1 MIAGVHAC
9 CRAFQDETLGVDDVN
24 EIVKQFVTTCE
35 YDSDVLAEVGKD
47 EMFPSFV
54 QHLLSCSYRCGGELA
69 TLIVQFLATVASS
82 DPYLYDVI
90 AANTDLSDFAFNHF
104 SRYTES
110 VDIEKVK
117 ATAIFPFVKF
127 AAMVANSKRLNMTE
141 PQSVNILVASA
152 IALLNDAQLAAWA
165 AAILAGLARNS
176 SVAEAYLRSLPNR
189 LQVKRSLFGL
199 RSSNDV
205 CVVCASMSA
214 LTAMFLVKA
223 DSCSDLQMLVQ
234 FVASESQFFLMPILA
249 GDAVMD
255 LIKKKTKLVRE
266 DLTKLL
272 AAALTAKGM
281 HAVAVFK
288 LLVDLS
294 EYHPVMAQ
302 IVRQTPYLGQLFQ
315 SLIAHE
321 EDFVLPCGC
330 QFLLHLSDCDR
341 DLLVG
346 MNKSDLFA
354 IILEALVDSSP
365 SRFESLAVLL
375 CMLAFEL
382 KKTDAALLS
391 QAEDFLFTAF
401 LRAIEDNN
409 SFLSLVMFRL
419 LNKCAKYMKGWTIH
433 IKRIV
438 IDTQFP
444 VLIANVLQESCE
456 RHVTRSALETLQ
468 YFITTNEPEFSDLF
482 TSAFLMLGKR
492 RQTEQSLTEDQHR
505 VERMQTRRVIE
516 NLETLKRQHESELE
530 RMKEENSHLLTTYH
544 DQTHRSEMRAE
555 PRRLSTDS
563 SVGRIKSQTSH
574 VSHVTNLKEENTELQ
589 TQLAEQS
596 AIITSQQNE
605 IDKLREQNRLLL
617 DKLEDL
623 KCEIESR
630 DQEKELFQKQL
641 QDARSEEQKFALRD
655 AESKLQNAQRIV
667 LKIRKE
673 LEDTQHE
680 CMSGIEE
687 NKRMQAEIGTMR
699 TLLKQQ
705 QEQSQKLVADL
716 DILEGQNDQLRAN
729 QQNLND
735 IRLKYTAKREKLE
748 SQITEERKQKRQWET
763 VARFDRIIRN
773 GQLYTTQQ
781 AINELEG
788 TAENPATLE

>member
-9 CRAFQDETLGVDDVN
+9 CRAFEDETLGEDDVN
-24 EIVKQFVTTCE
+24 EIVEQFVTTCE
-35 YDSDVLAEVGKD
+35 YDYDVLAEVGKD
-47 EMFPSFV
+47 EMFPNFV

-69 TLIVQFLATVASS
+69 TLIVQFLATVAAA

-104 SRYTES
+104 SKYTET

-127 AAMVANSKRLNMTE
+127 AAMVANSKRFNMTE

-152 IALLNDAQLAAWA
+152 VALLNDAQLAAWA
-165 AAILAGLARNS
+165 AAILAGLTRNS

-205 CVVCASMSA
+205 CVVCASIST
-214 LTAMFLVKA
+214 LTAMFLVKP

-294 EYHPVMAQ
+294 EYHPLMAQ

-330 QFLLHLSDCDR
+330 QFLLQLSDCDQ

-354 IILEALVDSSP
+354 IILEALVDSGP

-382 KKTDAALLS
+382 KKTDVALLS

-401 LRAIEDNN
+401 LRAIEDN
-409 SFLSLVMFRL
+409 SCFLSLVMFRL
-419 LNKCAKYMKGWTIH
+419 LHKCAKYMKGWTIH

-438 IDTQFP
+438 VDTQFP

-492 RQTEQSLTEDQHR
+492 RQQEQTMTEDQHR

-516 NLETLKRQHESELE
+516 NLETLKRQHASELE
-530 RMKEENSHLLTTYH
+530 RMKEETHLATTYH
-544 DQTHRSEMRAE
+544 DQTHRSEVKAE
-555 PRRLSTDS
+555 PRRASTDS
-563 SVGRIKSQTSH
+563 SAGRIKPQASH
-574 VSHVTNLKEENTELQ
+574 VANLKEENTELQ
-589 TQLAEQS
+589 TKLAEQS
-596 AIITSQQNE
+596 AVITSQQNE
-605 IDKLREQNRLLL
+605 LENLREQNRRLL

-630 DQEKELFQKQL
+630 DQEKQVFEKQL
-641 QDARSEEQKFALRD
+641 QDAKAEEQTFALRD
-655 AESKLQNAQRIV
+655 AESKLQLAQRTV
-667 LKIRKE
+667 LKLRKA
-673 LEDTQHE
+673 LEDTRNE
-680 CMSGIEE
+680 CMTGVEQ
-687 NKRMQAEIGTMR
+687 NKRMQTEIGTMR
-699 TLLKQQ
+699 ALLEQQ
-705 QEQSQKLVADL
+705 QAESQKLVADL
-716 DILEGQNDQLRAN
+716 DLLEGQNNQLRAN

-735 IRLKYTAKREKLE
+735 IRRKYAAKREKLE
-748 SQITEERKQKRQWET
+748 SQIREERKEKRQWES

-773 GQLYTTQQ
+773 GQLHTTQE
-781 AINELEG
+781 AFNEIEG
-788 TAENPATLE
+788 TPENPATLE